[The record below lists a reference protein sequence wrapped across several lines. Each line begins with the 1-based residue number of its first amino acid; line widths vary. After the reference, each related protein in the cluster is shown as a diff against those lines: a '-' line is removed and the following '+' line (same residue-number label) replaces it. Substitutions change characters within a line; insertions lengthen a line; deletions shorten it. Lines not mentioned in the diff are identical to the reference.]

1 VVLGLSDA
9 ASAAAAQADRQREKE
24 SVLAALADQG
34 LIASAS
40 AHDPAAPMS
49 AALAG
54 AIHAFISDTACLLDL
69 VQADDLA
76 GETVAVNLPGT
87 DAERPNW
94 RRRIGVEAGDLWT
107 TDIGA
112 AVLSAVRVRSRTVS

>member
-1 VVLGLSDA
+1 M
-9 ASAAAAQADRQREKE
+9 
-24 SVLAALADQG
+24 AALAAQG
-34 LIASAS
+34 LIASA
-40 AHDPAAPMS
+40 AAYDPAAPL
-49 AALAG
+49 APALAG

-94 RRRIGVEAGDLWT
+94 RRRIGVAAGDLWAT
-107 TDIGA
+107 PIGA
-112 AVLSAVRVRSRTVS
+112 AVLAAVQARSRTIS